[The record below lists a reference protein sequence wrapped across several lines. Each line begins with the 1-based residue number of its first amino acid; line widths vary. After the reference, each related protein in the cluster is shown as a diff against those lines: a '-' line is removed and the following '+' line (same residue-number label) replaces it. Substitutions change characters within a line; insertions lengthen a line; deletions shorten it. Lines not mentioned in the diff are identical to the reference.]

1 MATRTQVGLAVPSE
15 SVEQQCLFRWA
26 AYQRGKYPE
35 LDLMYHIPNG
45 GKRGKVEAIHFK
57 AEGVK
62 AGVPDICLPVPR
74 GGWHGLYIELKRREG
89 GRVSPEQTKW
99 LEDLMRQ
106 GYYTAICR
114 GWEDAQRV
122 ILAYL
127 GKKGGEA
134 DGPRNP

>member
-1 MATRTQVGLAVPSE
+1 MGLAVPSE

-26 AYQRGKYPE
+26 ALQRGKYPE

-45 GKRGKVEAIHFK
+45 GKRGKAEAIRFK

-74 GGWHGLYIELKRREG
+74 GEWHGLYIELKRREG
-89 GRVSPEQTKW
+89 GRVSADQTEW
-99 LEDLMRQ
+99 LEALMRQ
-106 GYYTAICR
+106 GYATAICR

-127 GKKGGEA
+127 GAKGDENG
-134 DGPRNP
+134 GQ

>member
-1 MATRTQVGLAVPSE
+1 
-15 SVEQQCLFRWA
+15 
-26 AYQRGKYPE
+26 
-35 LDLMYHIPNG
+35 MYHIPNG

-74 GGWHGLYIELKRREG
+74 GEWHGLYIELKRREG

-106 GYYTAICR
+106 GY
-114 GWEDAQRV
+114 
-122 ILAYL
+122 
-127 GKKGGEA
+127 
-134 DGPRNP
+134 

>member
-1 MATRTQVGLAVPSE
+1 MATRVNVGLAVPSE

-26 AYQRGKYPE
+26 ALQRGKYPE

-45 GKRGKVEAIHFK
+45 GKRGKAEAIRFK

-74 GGWHGLYIELKRREG
+74 GEWHGLYIELKRREG
-89 GRVSPEQTKW
+89 GRVSADQAEW
-99 LEDLMRQ
+99 IEALMRQ
-106 GYYTAICR
+106 GYATAICR

-127 GKKGGEA
+127 GAKGDEKGG
-134 DGPRNP
+134 